1 LKHLNVGFPSK
12 LIADEVS
19 PEVAGMATGSDTPT
33 SIIILSDFDSS
44 LTASDSCVH
53 SSETIGKLEFKH
65 ETLSTVVPPM
75 FEPDDEPKYGK
86 IKLE

>member
-1 LKHLNVGFPSK
+1 VFTLLKQ
-12 LIADEVS
+12 
-19 PEVAGMATGSDTPT
+19 
-33 SIIILSDFDSS
+33 
-44 LTASDSCVH
+44 
-53 SSETIGKLEFKH
+53 LEFKH